1 MESSLDT
8 LQEKFRQA
16 DADLKHVLTV
26 LEGRYET
33 ASSSGP
39 HNEDDGTDSD
49 DNPVRLLA
57 RVRELRAQIPAL
69 QTESSEVI
77 AAKQDLLRVCSRV
90 LVANRASVQKLQSR
104 AGIEVE
110 ANDQDLVYTGFLES
124 VDKWQTQTADYFQI
138 EGHEVPADL
147 AEDITF
153 TQHLQSE
160 LSEIGRASCRE
171 RV

>member
-153 TQHLQSE
+153 TRSE
-160 LSEIGRASCRE
+160 ERRVGKECRS
-171 RV
+171 RWSPYH